1 MLNKTGKILKIMNEM
16 YPDPKTDLHFSSPF
30 ELLIATIL
38 SAQTTDKQVNKVTE
52 RLFSKYSTPEDFAN
66 LTAEEL
72 EKEIKNCGLF
82 RNKSKSIVETSKII
96 FRHHGGKVPNRM
108 EELIKL
114 PGVGRKTASVVLANA
129 YNIPAFPVDTHVQRV
144 SARLGL
150 AGGKT
155 PLVTEMELREK
166 IPENLW
172 NKAHHWLIAHGR
184 SYCAARRPQC
194 RECPLLHLCKAG
206 RTNIL

>member
-1 MLNKTGKILKIMNEM
+1 MNKNNEIIKILNEL
-16 YPDPKTDLHFSSPF
+16 YPDPKTELHFKTPF

-52 RLFSKYSTPEDFAN
+52 KLFSKYSTPEDFAN

-96 FRHHGGKVPNRM
+96 VGDYEGNVPDSL

-129 YNIPAFPVDTHVQRV
+129 YNIPAFPVDTHVHRV

-150 AGGKT
+150 AGGKN
-155 PLVTEMELREK
+155 PLVTEMELREI
-166 IPENLW
+166 IPKSLW
-172 NKAHHWLIAHGR
+172 NKAHHWLISHGR
-184 SYCAARRPQC
+184 NYCTARRPQC
-194 RECPLLHLCKAG
+194 HDCPLLYLCKTG
-206 RTNIL
+206 KTNSI